1 MPPKRKIS
9 SAARTTTATKK
20 SAKPAKKCIVV
31 EPSEASESDSGSI
44 AEVAFEAS
52 IKARDAAM
60 AVVGVAETDVIA
72 SLMPSIFFGSGGVR
86 AVHTVRGPRP
96 ATGTNRVVMMCTSG
110 HADPLPGGP
119 LGAAVELFAL
129 DDAPQLAGLKTGME
143 LVLAYAHIYQAVSET
158 NALADNLREMFDEYG
173 SRSFEVYLP
182 NETFELLG
190 VDRARWT
197 DPNTGR
203 TGVLLTPA
211 VDGCIGP
218 TPKFTVDGFVDEG
231 DIVMA
236 CVRFLTAAELQAVV
250 DGGPEARLEIVERLA
265 AQYAS
270 KQQFCS
276 LTRACVA
283 LPPKQPLKGGAS
295 KAKAP
300 SKAKARQTAVASRR

>member
-1 MPPKRKIS
+1 MPPKRSKTL
-9 SAARTTTATKK
+9 SAVKATA
-20 SAKPAKKCIVV
+20 PAK
-31 EPSEASESDSGSI
+31 SSSDASDSGSI
-44 AEVAFEAS
+44 DEAAFDAS
-52 IKARDAAM
+52 IKVRSAAM

-72 SLMPSIFFGSGGVR
+72 SSIFLGGGVR
-86 AVHTVRGPRP
+86 AVHTVRGPKP
-96 ATGTNRVVMMCTSG
+96 ATGTSRVVMTCTSG
-110 HADPLPGGP
+110 HADPLPGSP

-129 DDAPQLAGLKTGME
+129 DEAPQLAGLKTGME
-143 LVLAYAHIYQAVSET
+143 LVSAYAHIYQAVSET
-158 NALADNLREMFDEYG
+158 NALADNLREMLDEYG
-173 SRSFEVYLP
+173 SRSFEVHLP

-218 TPKFTVDGFVDEG
+218 TPKFTVNGYVDEG
-231 DIVMA
+231 DIITA

-250 DGGPEARLEIVERLA
+250 DGGPEARLEIVKRLA
-265 AQYAS
+265 EQHGP

-283 LPPKQPLKGGAS
+283 PPPGPKERTKGRAG
-295 KAKAP
+295 
-300 SKAKARQTAVASRR
+300 KARQRRTRR